1 MSEKKAGVESSV
13 WWSARM
19 EEHWSCSL
27 KKFKEILF
35 IKEMNKYIIIFEPYS
50 SHFHVFDY
58 FK

>member
-35 IKEMNKYIIIFEPYS
+35 IKEMNKYIII
-50 SHFHVFDY
+50 
-58 FK
+58 